1 MRRAGR
7 TNVEGQRVGRID
19 RYLLSQ
25 LLAVFGLASLVLV
38 LVYWVNRAVV
48 LFDQLIA
55 DGQSAWVFLELT
67 ALALPS
73 IVKLVLPLAAFA
85 ATLYALARLMGD
97 SEITVVQATGAS
109 PWRLARPVLAFG
121 LIVALL
127 VSVLAHVLVP
137 ASLTRLQARQSEIAE
152 TATARL
158 LRAGEFISPSDG
170 LTLYIREVTPEGELR
185 GLLISDTR
193 DPEESVFTTAASAY
207 LVRGED
213 GPQLVMIDGML
224 QRLSEADGR
233 LLSTSFADLA
243 YDLGPLMPAA
253 GDAQR
258 GLRELSTWELLRPTP
273 ALVAETGEA
282 EEVLF
287 AEAHDR
293 LAEGLL
299 APVATLIGL
308 GALLL
313 GGFSRFGVWRQVILA
328 VVLLVIVN
336 AVEQTSE
343 QATRE
348 DPSLWPLT
356 YLAAI
361 LGFGLA
367 ALLLWLAARP
377 RRLRCG
383 APA

>member
-1 MRRAGR
+1 M
-7 TNVEGQRVGRID
+7 GRID

-38 LVYWVNRAVV
+38 LVYWINRAVL

-85 ATLYALARLMGD
+85 ATLYALARLMAD

-121 LIVALL
+121 AIVGLL

-137 ASLTRLQARQSEIAE
+137 ASLTRLMARQAEIAE

-158 LRAGEFISPSDG
+158 LRAGEFISPADG

-185 GLLISDTR
+185 GLLIADTR
-193 DPEESVFTTAASAY
+193 DAGESVLTTAASAY
-207 LVRGED
+207 LVRGD
-213 GPQLVMIDGML
+213 GGPQLVMIDGMV
-224 QRLSEADGR
+224 QRLSEEDGR
-233 LLSTSFADLA
+233 LLATSFADLA
-243 YDLGPLMPAA
+243 YDLGPLMPDG
-253 GDAQR
+253 GDVAR
-258 GLRELSTWELLRPTP
+258 SSREVFTWELLRPTA
-273 ALVAETGEA
+273 ALAAETGRDRGA
-282 EEVLF
+282 LF
-287 AEAHDR
+287 AEAHER
-293 LAEGLL
+293 LAVGLL

-313 GGFSRFGVWRQVILA
+313 GGYSRFGAWRQVILA
-328 VVLLVIVN
+328 IVLLVVVQ
-336 AVEQTSE
+336 AVD
-343 QATRE
+343 QASVRAARE
-348 DPSLWPLT
+348 DASLWPLA
-356 YLAAI
+356 YASAAT
-361 LGFGLA
+361 GFGLA
-367 ALLLWLAARP
+367 GLLLWLSARP
-377 RRLRCG
+377 RRLGREV
-383 APA
+383 PA

>member
-1 MRRAGR
+1 M
-7 TNVEGQRVGRID
+7 GRID

-38 LVYWVNRAVV
+38 MVYWINRAVV

-73 IVKLVLPLAAFA
+73 VVKLVLPLAAFA
-85 ATLYALARLMGD
+85 ATLYAMSRLMGD

-127 VSVLAHVLVP
+127 VSILSHILVP
-137 ASLTRLQARQSEIAE
+137 ASLGRLMARQAEIAE

-158 LRAGEFISPSDG
+158 LRAGEFISPAEG
-170 LTLYIREVTPEGELR
+170 LTLYIREVTPEGELK

-193 DPEESVFTTAASAY
+193 DPEESVSTTAASAY
-207 LVRGED
+207 LVRGEA
-213 GPQLVMIDGML
+213 GPQLVMIDGMV
-224 QRLSEADGR
+224 QRLSEGDGR
-233 LLSTSFADLA
+233 LLATSFADLA
-243 YDLGPLMPAA
+243 YDLGPLMPEGGHAA
-253 GDAQR
+253 R
-258 GLRELSTWELLRPTP
+258 TSRELSTRELLRATP
-273 ALVAETGEA
+273 ALAQETGKDEA
-282 EEVLF
+282 ELF

-293 LAEGLL
+293 LAEGFL
-299 APVATLIGL
+299 APVAALIGL

-313 GGFSRFGVWRQVILA
+313 GGFSRFGVWRQVIFAIVL
-328 VVLLVIVN
+328 VVVVN
-336 AVEQTSE
+336 GVEQASL
-343 QATRE
+343 QAVRD

-356 YLAAI
+356 YLPAAV
-361 LGFGLA
+361 GFGIA
-367 ALLLWLAARP
+367 ALLLWLSARP
-377 RRLRCG
+377 RRVGREV
-383 APA
+383 PA